1 MLSSTKSLV
10 TQSSSIS
17 WRFYARKTRETIET
31 IETIHCFS
39 YNPLIE
45 PKNSRETI
53 ETMIIPKD
61 YKTIYYLQYG
71 YLAYNAYIDITRI

>member
-17 WRFYARKTRETIET
+17 WRFYTRKTRETIET

-45 PKNSRETI
+45 PKNDRETI

-61 YKTIYYLQYG
+61 YKRYYYLQYG
-71 YLAYNAYIDITRI
+71 YLVYNAYIDITRI